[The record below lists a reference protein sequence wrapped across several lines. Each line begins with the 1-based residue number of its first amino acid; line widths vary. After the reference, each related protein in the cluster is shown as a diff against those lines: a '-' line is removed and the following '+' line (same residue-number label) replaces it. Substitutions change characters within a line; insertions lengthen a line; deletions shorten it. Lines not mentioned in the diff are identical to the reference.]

1 MERFRAY
8 RIDQEDGKIVA
19 GFKELSLDDLTEG
32 NVVVRVSH
40 STINYKDALA
50 ATGAGKILRRY
61 PLNGGIDLA
70 GVVVSSEDADFQPGT
85 EVLVNGC
92 GLSETVDGGYS
103 EYARVDSKS
112 LVMIPDGMT
121 AVEVMQ
127 IGTAGYTAALAIHRM
142 EQNGQSPEQGPV
154 VVTGATGGVGSV
166 AIDML
171 SARGYEVVALTGKGS
186 EEAYLRKIGA
196 SQIILRD
203 DLDLGKRPMEKALWA
218 GAIDNLGGDY
228 LTWLTRTVDYGG
240 NIASI
245 GLAAS
250 ISLQTTVLPFILR
263 AVCLLGI
270 NSVDTPRELR
280 QAVWGRIGSDLKP
293 QHLDTIGQMGIQRL
307 GERES
312 RIRISVDQT
321 NGPRTQPA
329 NQCRQ
334 LSPIGVRRQRVG
346 LDGTGDI
353 FPLTIQR
360 QHALFAHSLARQIQQ
375 CTTR

>member
-1 MERFRAY
+1 MDSFRAY
-8 RIDQEDGKIVA
+8 RIDEEDGNIVA
-19 GFKELSLDDLTEG
+19 AFKQLTIDDLTEG

-50 ATGAGKILRRY
+50 ATGKGRILRRY

-103 EYARVDSKS
+103 EYARVSSES
-112 LVMIPDGMT
+112 LVAIPDGMT
-121 AVEVMQ
+121 ALESMQ

-142 EQNGQSPEQGPV
+142 EQNNQTPDLGPV

-171 SARGYEVVALTGKGS
+171 AGRGYEVVAVTGKAG

-196 SQIILRD
+196 SRILLRD
-203 DLDLGKRPMEKALWA
+203 QMDLGKRPMEKALWA

-228 LTWLTRTVDYGG
+228 LTWLTRTMKYGG

-250 ISLQTTVLPFILR
+250 PVLNTTVLPFILR

-270 NSVDTPRELR
+270 NSVDTPSDLR
-280 QAVWGRIGSDLKP
+280 RAVWSRIGGDLKP
-293 QHLDTIGQMGIQRL
+293 QHLETIG
-307 GERES
+307 S
-312 RIRISVDQT
+312 RTISFDELPGAFQ
-321 NGPRTQPA
+321 A
-329 NQCRQ
+329 Y
-334 LSPIGVRRQRVG
+334 I
-346 LDGTGDI
+346 DGTVTGRTVVEMT
-353 FPLTIQR
+353 PP
-360 QHALFAHSLARQIQQ
+360 
-375 CTTR
+375 

>member
-1 MERFRAY
+1 MDQFRAF
-8 RIDQEDGKIVA
+8 RIDNVDGDIKA
-19 GFKELSLDDLTEG
+19 GFQSLTLDDLSDG

-50 ATGAGKILRRY
+50 ATGAGKILRHY

-70 GVVVSSEDADFQPGT
+70 GVVVSSEDAEFQPGT

-112 LVMIPDGMT
+112 LVAIPEGMS
-121 AVEVMQ
+121 AFEAMQ

-142 EQNGQSPEQGPV
+142 EQNGQTPDSGPIA
-154 VVTGATGGVGSV
+154 VTGATGGVGSI

-171 SARGYEVVALTGKGS
+171 AGRGYEAVALTGKAS
-186 EEAYLRKIGA
+186 EESYLREIGA
-196 SQIILRD
+196 SRILVRGKV
-203 DLDLGKRPMEKALWA
+203 DLGKRPMEKALWG

-245 GLAAS
+245 GLAAGHE
-250 ISLQTTVLPFILR
+250 LNTTVLPFILR

-270 NSVDTPRELR
+270 NSVDTPSDLR
-280 QAVWGRIGSDLKP
+280 RAVWARIGGDLKP
-293 QHLDTIGQMGIQRL
+293 QHLKTIGHKTITFDELPDAFQAYIDGKVT
-307 GERES
+307 G
-312 RIRISVDQT
+312 
-321 NGPRTQPA
+321 
-329 NQCRQ
+329 
-334 LSPIGVRRQRVG
+334 RVVVE
-346 LDGTGDI
+346 I
-353 FPLTIQR
+353 
-360 QHALFAHSLARQIQQ
+360 A
-375 CTTR
+375 

>member
-1 MERFRAY
+1 MDSFRAY
-8 RIDQEDGKIVA
+8 RINEEDGKIVA
-19 GFKELSLDDLTEG
+19 GFQELTLDDLTEG

-70 GVVVSSEDADFQPGT
+70 GVVVSSEDTDFQPGT
-85 EVLVNGC
+85 AVLVNGC

-103 EYARVDSKS
+103 EYARVDSKG
-112 LVMIPDGMT
+112 LVAIPDGMT
-121 AVEVMQ
+121 ALEAMQ

-142 EQNGQSPEQGPV
+142 EQNGQSPDGGPI

-171 SARGYEVVALTGKGS
+171 AGRGYEAVAVTGKAT
-186 EEAYLRKIGA
+186 EEAYLKKIGA
-196 SQIILRD
+196 SQILLREEM
-203 DLDLGKRPMEKALWA
+203 DLGKRPMEKALWG

-250 ISLQTTVLPFILR
+250 HALNTTVLPFILR

-270 NSVDTPRELR
+270 NSVDTPSDLR
-280 QAVWGRIGSDLKP
+280 RAVWARIGDDLKP
-293 QHLDTIGQMGIQRL
+293 QHLDTIGSKTILFDELPGAFQAYI
-307 GERES
+307 
-312 RIRISVDQT
+312 
-321 NGPRTQPA
+321 
-329 NQCRQ
+329 
-334 LSPIGVRRQRVG
+334 
-346 LDGTGDI
+346 DGTVTGRVVVEI
-353 FPLTIQR
+353 
-360 QHALFAHSLARQIQQ
+360 AA
-375 CTTR
+375 

>member
-1 MERFRAY
+1 MDSFRAF
-8 RIDQEDGKIVA
+8 RIDEQDGKVVA
-19 GFKELSLDDLTEG
+19 GFKTLSIDDLTEG

-50 ATGAGKILRRY
+50 ATGEGRILRRY

-103 EYARVDSKS
+103 EYARIKSES
-112 LVMIPDGMT
+112 LVPVPDNMT
-121 AVEVMQ
+121 ALETMQ

-142 EQNGQSPEQGPV
+142 EQNGQTPDQGPV
-154 VVTGATGGVGSV
+154 VVTGATGGVGSI

-171 SARGYEVVALTGKGS
+171 HGRGYEIVAVTGKAA
-186 EEAYLRKIGA
+186 EEAYLREIGA
-196 SQIILRD
+196 SRILLRD
-203 DLDLGKRPMEKALWA
+203 KIDLGKRPMEKAEWA

-228 LTWLTRTVDYGG
+228 LTWLTRTMRYGG

-250 ISLQTTVLPFILR
+250 PSLNTTVLPFILR

-270 NSVDTPRELR
+270 NSVETPRDLR
-280 QAVWGRIGSDLKP
+280 RAVWQRIGGDLKP
-293 QHLDTIGQMGIQRL
+293 QHLDTIGHRT
-307 GERES
+307 
-312 RIRISVDQT
+312 ISFDELPGAFQDYIDGNVT
-321 NGPRTQPA
+321 GRTVVA
-329 NQCRQ
+329 I
-334 LSPIGVRRQRVG
+334 S
-346 LDGTGDI
+346 T
-353 FPLTIQR
+353 
-360 QHALFAHSLARQIQQ
+360 
-375 CTTR
+375 